1 MVSESPIWVKIGDF
15 GLAKLVRY
23 GSAFR
28 TQAFSL
34 GYCAPEIVINTSNS
48 SEYTNAVD
56 MWAVGCIA
64 HEILTGSLPFP
75 GISELQSYCNWREFP
90 WGLMCQKNVSRKGM
104 EIVGRMLAL
113 HPERRVTAKAALDSE
128 WLRLEDLAGAVSPE
142 VPAPSGGQV
151 ANGNL
156 LPGSSEQGIRNRVTI
171 TVDANDR
178 RNTEVLQLQE
188 LEHRLQMGFLRNN
201 PIDGVGYLCH

>member
-15 GLAKLVRY
+15 GLAKLVRD

-28 TQAFSL
+28 TQAFSP
-34 GYCAPEIVINTSNS
+34 GYSAPEMVINTSDS

-75 GISELQSYCNWREFP
+75 DFSKLHSYCSRSEFP
-90 WGLMCQKNVSRKGM
+90 WGPMCQKNISRKVM
-104 EIVGRMLAL
+104 EIVGRMLAS

-128 WLRLEDLAGAVSPE
+128 WLRLDLAGAVLPE
-142 VPAPSGGQV
+142 IPAPSGGQV
-151 ANGNL
+151 AKGNP

-171 TVDANDR
+171 TVDVNDR

-188 LEHRLQMGFLRNN
+188 LEHRLQMRGLLRKD
-201 PIDGVGYLCH
+201 PIDGVGYLCR